1 VGIEAVRLYAPQTL
15 LSLLCTTCASA
26 KRLCDQHSM
35 LKSSKGDTMKLNAD
49 DAEYKK
55 TSSYLQFELIQGS
68 VVDLHQQ
75 ENENHIVRQ

>member
-1 VGIEAVRLYAPQTL
+1 
-15 LSLLCTTCASA
+15 
-26 KRLCDQHSM
+26 M

-49 DAEYKK
+49 DAENKK
-55 TSSYLQFELIQGS
+55 TLSYLQFELIQGS